1 LSAESGADR
10 EKQVR
15 AAIEALDI
23 DRCRAMERG
32 DVDRLE
38 QIFAPDFTYIHR
50 NGLAEGREAYL
61 GRLRRREVFYGPAR
75 REEMDL
81 RIYGGTAVMT
91 GRFIMQILYAD
102 GREPSHLDNRFLAVW
117 IDFGDAWR
125 MVAWSSTGI
134 PAS

>member
-1 LSAESGADR
+1 MSAERSTER

-15 AAIEALDI
+15 AAIEALDL

-38 QIFAPDFTYIHR
+38 QIFAPEFTYIHR
-50 NGLAEGREAYL
+50 NGLCEGREAYL
-61 GRLRRREVFYGPAR
+61 GRLRRREVFYGPAK
-75 REEMDL
+75 REELDL
-81 RIYGGTAVMT
+81 RIYAGTAVMT

-102 GREPSHLDNRFLAVW
+102 GREPSYLDNRFLAVW
-117 IDFGDAWR
+117 VEFGGAWR

-134 PAS
+134 PAA